1 MSEEM
6 KGDFYQKMR
15 NDIREWLQSKTGK
28 GYKWSEY
35 LLLAPDLFHL
45 LAKLAI
51 DKDVPSSE
59 KAKIAGALA
68 YFMSP
73 IDLIPEAMFGPMG
86 YLDDV
91 ALAAY
96 VISSIMKNTGPEIVT
111 KHWAGEQDVLD
122 LVQQIVDVASDML
135 GNKLWDKLKK
145 IVN

>member
-1 MSEEM
+1 MAKETKS
-6 KGDFYQKMR
+6 DFYQKMR
-15 NDIREWLQSKTGK
+15 TDIRDWLQTKTGK

-51 DKDVPSSE
+51 DKDVPTAE

-68 YFMSP
+68 YFISP
-73 IDLIPEAMFGPMG
+73 IDLVPEAMFGPMG

-96 VISSIMKNTGPEIVT
+96 VINSIMKNTGPEIIIR
-111 KHWAGEQDVLD
+111 HWAGEQDVLE
-122 LVQQIVDVASDML
+122 LVQQIIDVASEML
-135 GNKLWDKLKK
+135 GTKVWDKLRK

>member
-15 NDIREWLQSKTGK
+15 VDIREWLQTKTGK
-28 GYKWSEY
+28 GYKWGEY

-51 DKDVPSSE
+51 DKDVPAGE

-68 YFMSP
+68 YFISP
-73 IDLIPEAMFGPMG
+73 IDLVPEAMFGPMG

-96 VISSIMKNTGPEIVT
+96 VISSIMKNSDPEIVT
-111 KHWAGEQDVLD
+111 RQWAGEQDVLE
-122 LVQQIVDVASDML
+122 LVQQIVDVGAEML
-135 GNKLWDKLKK
+135 GDKLWTKLKK

>member
-1 MSEEM
+1 MSEET
-6 KGDFYQKMR
+6 KSDFYQKMR
-15 NDIREWLQSKTGK
+15 TDIREWLQTKTGK

-51 DKDVPSSE
+51 DKNVPTSE

-68 YFMSP
+68 YFISP
-73 IDLIPEAMFGPMG
+73 IDLVPEAMFGPMG

-96 VISSIMKNTGPEIVT
+96 VINSIMKNTGPELII
-111 KHWAGEQDVLD
+111 KHWAGEQDVLE
-122 LVQQIVDVASDML
+122 LVQQIIDVAADML
-135 GNKLWDKLKK
+135 GNKVWDKLRK
-145 IVN
+145 IVS

>member
-1 MSEEM
+1 M
-6 KGDFYQKMR
+6 KGDFYQRMR
-15 NDIREWLQSKTGK
+15 SEIREWLLSKTGK

-45 LAKLAI
+45 LVKLAI

-68 YFMSP
+68 YFVSP
-73 IDLIPEAMFGPMG
+73 IDLVPEALFGPMG

-96 VISSIMKNTGPEIVT
+96 VINSTMKTCDPAVVT

-122 LVQQIVDVASDML
+122 LVQQIVDVAAEML